1 MKNAVYFLLAGTL
14 LILAAVTLSGCLSAL
29 PDSTDDPF
37 SSGKTPLG
45 TPAGPKTRLLL
56 ATTTS
61 LYDTGLLEYLKPE
74 FERQYNAELLIT
86 SQGTG
91 KALEIAKRGD
101 CDILAVHSPEQE
113 QEFIDGGYGINR
125 KCFAYNYFIVV
136 GPADDPAGIAGMAPD
151 AAFSTIMAKGTVLA
165 PGVSFVSR
173 GDNSGTHAAEKKV
186 WRAAGIN
193 DTGVL
198 RQSGNWYIEAGR
210 GMGETLQLASE
221 KGAYTLTDEGT
232 YLAYQGNLRLV
243 PLITKGDILL
253 NVYSVI
259 VPYNSRVTPEKIE
272 LANAFVRFMLSPETQ
287 DAIDAFGREKYGKN
301 LFSAMHDQCSMFRC
315 NCTILLSPGTS

>member
-1 MKNAVYFLLAGTL
+1 MKNTRYFLMAGTL
-14 LILAAVTLSGCLSAL
+14 LILAVIICSGCLDSL
-29 PDSTDDPF
+29 PDGAHESS
-37 SSGKTPLG
+37 SSGEATPA
-45 TPAGPKTRLLL
+45 TPAGPKTRILL

-74 FERQYNAELLIT
+74 FEQQYNAELLIT

-125 KCFAYNYFIVV
+125 RCFAYNYFIVV
-136 GPADDPAGIAGMAPD
+136 GPADDPAGIAGMNPD
-151 AAFSTIMAKGTVLA
+151 AAFNTIMERGAAHT
-165 PGVSFVSR
+165 PGISFVSR

-193 DTGVL
+193 DTGTL

-221 KGAYTLTDEGT
+221 KRAYTLTDEGT

-243 PLITKGDILL
+243 PLISEGDILL

-259 VPYNSRVTPEKIE
+259 VPYNPRVTPEKID
-272 LANAFVRFMLSPETQ
+272 LANAFIRFMLSPETQ
-287 DAIDAFGREKYGKN
+287 DAIDTFGKEKYGKN
-301 LFSAMHDQCSMFRC
+301 LFSAMYDQCSVFRC
-315 NCTILLSPGTS
+315 NCTHLLSTGNP